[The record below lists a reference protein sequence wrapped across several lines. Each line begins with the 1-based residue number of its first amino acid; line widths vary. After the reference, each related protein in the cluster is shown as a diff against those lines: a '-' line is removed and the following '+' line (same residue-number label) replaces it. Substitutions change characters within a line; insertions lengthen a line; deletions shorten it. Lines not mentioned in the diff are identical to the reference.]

1 MPPPPT
7 PPPRVRPGIEC
18 IPADWLR
25 GARVG
30 LVAHPAS
37 RTADGEHAADHLH
50 RRGVRLAAL
59 FGPEHGFYGR
69 GGPGEP
75 VDADRHPAWDI
86 PIHSL
91 YGATRAPTPEMLA
104 PLDAVVFDL
113 QTIACRAYTYGST
126 LRLLMEACAAAG
138 KTLVV
143 ADRPDPLMLTPPDG
157 PMLSPDCESFVGFL
171 PTPFCHGKT
180 PGELAV
186 FLKEALHLD
195 TLDLRIARCEGLSR
209 KLELADI
216 FPVWHAPSP
225 AIVSLDNA
233 LAFPLNVFFEALP
246 LVDHARGTPLAF
258 LRTGADTLDLARL
271 VLSSSPGLDIA
282 PADYTDAH
290 GALRHGLRYRVTSPR
305 LYRPAHAAWALWTA
319 LATALGGWPALWAT
333 PGARP
338 DFHAKLWGTH
348 NPAPPW
354 PAPPPF
360 PRFY

>member
-1 MPPPPT
+1 MPPSPIS
-7 PPPRVRPGIEC
+7 PPRVRPGIEC

-25 GARVG
+25 GARTG

-75 VDADRHPAWDI
+75 VDAARHPDWDI

-157 PMLSPDCESFVGFL
+157 PMLSADCESFVGFL
-171 PTPFCHGKT
+171 PTPFCHGMT
-180 PGELAV
+180 PGELAA
-186 FLKEALHLD
+186 FLKETLGLHA
-195 TLDLRIARCEGLSR
+195 LDLRIARCEGLSR
-209 KLELADI
+209 GMALEEM

-258 LRTGADTLDLARL
+258 LRAGTEAVDLAGL
-271 VLSSSPGLDIA
+271 GMPSQPGLEIA
-282 PADYTDAH
+282 PAAYTDAK
-290 GALRHGLRYRVTSPR
+290 GEPRRGLRFRVADPR
-305 LYRPAHAAWALWTA
+305 RYRPAQTAWTLWTA
-319 LATALGGWPALWAT
+319 LAGALGGWPALWAT
-333 PGARP
+333 PGARH
-338 DFHAKLWGTH
+338 DFHDKLWGSH
-348 NPAPPW
+348 APAPPW
-354 PAPPPF
+354 PAGPAF

>member
-1 MPPPPT
+1 MPPPPNF
-7 PPPRVRPGIEC
+7 PPRVRPGIEC
-18 IPADWLR
+18 IPSDWLR
-25 GARVG
+25 GARTG

-37 RTADGEHAADHLH
+37 RTSAGGHSADHLH
-50 RRGVRLAAL
+50 SRGVRLAAL

-75 VDADRHPAWDI
+75 VDAARHPGWDI

-157 PMLSPDCESFVGFL
+157 PMLAPGCESFVGFL
-171 PTPFCHGKT
+171 PTPFCHGMT
-180 PGELAV
+180 PGELAA
-186 FLKEALHLD
+186 FLKAALGLD

-209 KLELADI
+209 GMELEEM

-225 AIVSLDNA
+225 AIASLENA
-233 LAFPLNVFFEALP
+233 LAFPLNVFF
-246 LVDHARGTPLAF
+246 
-258 LRTGADTLDLARL
+258 
-271 VLSSSPGLDIA
+271 
-282 PADYTDAH
+282 
-290 GALRHGLRYRVTSPR
+290 
-305 LYRPAHAAWALWTA
+305 
-319 LATALGGWPALWAT
+319 
-333 PGARP
+333 
-338 DFHAKLWGTH
+338 
-348 NPAPPW
+348 
-354 PAPPPF
+354 
-360 PRFY
+360 